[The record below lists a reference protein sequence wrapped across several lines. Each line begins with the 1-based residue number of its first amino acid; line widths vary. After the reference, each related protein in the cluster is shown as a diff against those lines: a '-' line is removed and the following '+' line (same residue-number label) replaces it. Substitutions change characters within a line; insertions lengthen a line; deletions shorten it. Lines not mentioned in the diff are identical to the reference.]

1 MSIAIPNLWPT
12 QMRINILPTKIIS
25 KQKWSDCSDELYIL
39 GEIWEEITS
48 LYQSNQLN
56 NISIL
61 FCRKNNLLILSR
73 STKFLHFPIK
83 AIFLFWIS
91 CDWSLSRR
99 HFRDYDYV
107 IILRQFSISWSSSR
121 FSSIKLINQIALITN
136 ISACLMMKSIM
147 EIVQPK

>member
-1 MSIAIPNLWPT
+1 MSIAISNLWPT
-12 QMRINILPTKIIS
+12 QMRINFLPTKIIS
-25 KQKWSDCSDELYIL
+25 TEKWSDCSNELYIL

-61 FCRKNNLLILSR
+61 FCEKNNLLILSC

-83 AIFLFWIS
+83 AIFLFCIS
-91 CDWSLSRR
+91 CDCSLSRR
-99 HFRDYDYV
+99 HFRDYNYV
-107 IILRQFSISWSSSR
+107 IILRQFNISWSSSR

-136 ISACLMMKSIM
+136 ISACLMVKSII